1 MNKYEN
7 VIILKTNLSE
17 KEIKKTTNKIKEI
30 IENNGGRIDN
40 IEKLGKKKLAYE
52 IKGQNE
58 GIYQVHYFIGEP
70 NTNIISK
77 LEKQLRMDDNV
88 IKFIDIKLEDYPEIA
103 NEIIARNLYDNSLDM
118 DWADYEDTKEEDI
131 AQITRALNKLE
142 SSRDEDLKALYKLLE
157 MLGGE

>member
-7 VIILKTNLSE
+7 VIILKANLSE

-30 IENNGGRIDN
+30 IENNGGRIHN
-40 IEKLGKKKLAYE
+40 IEKLGKRKLAYE
-52 IKGQNE
+52 IKGQIE

-70 NTNIISK
+70 KIISK

-103 NEIIARNLYDNSLDM
+103 NEIIARNLYNNSLDM